1 MEKIVSIDG
10 KPVKLRA
17 TAALPRRFRDL
28 FGIDFFSALENIDKE
43 NKSLERKEKKT
54 PPDDKEAL
62 ADLES
67 AKVRLSGKTM
77 ELFENLAFIMARSAD
92 PENVPPDIADWLDSI
107 DDPNAILKISG
118 DVIELYRANNKT
130 TAIPKKKKKR
140 RNGK

>member
-1 MEKIVSIDG
+1 MERIVKMG
-10 KPVKLRA
+10 GRLVKLRA
-17 TAALPRRFRDL
+17 TAALPRRFRAA
-28 FGIDFFSALENIDKE
+28 FGRDFFSALENVNKA
-43 NKSLERKEKKT
+43 NKSVERKAKKT